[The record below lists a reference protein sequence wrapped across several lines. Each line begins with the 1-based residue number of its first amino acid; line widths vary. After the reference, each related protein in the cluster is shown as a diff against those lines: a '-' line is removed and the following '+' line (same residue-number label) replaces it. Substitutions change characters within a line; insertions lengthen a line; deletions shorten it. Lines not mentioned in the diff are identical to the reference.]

1 VTPIRCRVRAG
12 ALDSPR
18 TGKYN
23 HRRIVPR
30 NEHSKL
36 AALFRSK
43 RVLIGLVAAVVVAL
57 AGTTAGYAALSKSV
71 TVSLDG
77 QPREVTAM
85 GGTVGDVLAAEGIEV
100 GKHDIVAPSVD
111 EEVADGSR
119 ISVRFGRP
127 LELSVDGNESTHWVT
142 STDVAAALGEIGS
155 RFLGADLSIS
165 RSAGIGRDGL
175 ALEVV
180 TPKKLKLEIAGKK
193 PVKKE
198 LTALT
203 VKDALKEMDVK
214 VDKRDV
220 VKPGLGQEL
229 EDGDRVVFTDIRVV
243 TKKVKGESI
252 SFDTIEREDSSMLEG
267 KTEVIRSG
275 DAGSRNVTYK
285 RTFRNGKLVATKVV
299 SQKVLDAPRDRIV
312 EVGTKEEPVAP
323 AANYASGNTVWDQ
336 LAQCESGGN
345 WAINTG
351 NGYYGGLQFSLS
363 TWQAYGGSGLPSENS
378 RETQIMIAE
387 RVRAADG
394 GGYSSWPACS
404 QALGLP
410 Q

>member
-1 VTPIRCRVRAG
+1 VT
-12 ALDSPR
+12 
-18 TGKYN
+18 
-23 HRRIVPR
+23 
-30 NEHSKL
+30 
-36 AALFRSK
+36 
-43 RVLIGLVAAVVVAL
+43 AVIVAL

-85 GGTVGDVLAAEGIEV
+85 GGTVGDVLSSEGIDV

-127 LELSVDGNESTHWVT
+127 LELSVDGNETTHWVT

-155 RFLGADLSIS
+155 RFLGADLSTS
-165 RSAGIGRDGL
+165 RSAGIGREGM

-180 TPKKLKLEIAGKK
+180 TPKKLELKIGAKK

-214 VDKRDV
+214 VDKRDI
-220 VKPGLGQEL
+220 VKPSLGKEL
-229 EDGDRVVFTDIRVV
+229 DDGDRVVFTDIRVV
-243 TKKVKGESI
+243 TKRVKAETLG
-252 SFDTIEREDSSMLEG
+252 FDTIEREDSSMLEG
-267 KTEVIRSG
+267 KTEVIRAG
-275 DAGSRNVTYK
+275 DAGSRDVTYK
-285 RTFRNGKLVATKVV
+285 RTFRNGKLVATKVITA
-299 SQKVLDAPRDRIV
+299 KVLDAPRDRIV
-312 EVGTKEEPVAP
+312 AVGTKDPAP
-323 AANYASGNTVWDQ
+323 AVNYASGGTVWDQ

-345 WAINTG
+345 WATNTG

-363 TWQAYGGSGLPSENS
+363 TWQSYGGSGLPSENS

-404 QALGLP
+404 QSLGLP

>member
-1 VTPIRCRVRAG
+1 MP
-12 ALDSPR
+12 S
-18 TGKYN
+18 
-23 HRRIVPR
+23 
-30 NEHSKL
+30 NEHSKV
-36 AALFRSK
+36 AALLRS
-43 RVLIGLVAAVVVAL
+43 RGVLIGLVTAVILAL
-57 AGTTAGYAALSKSV
+57 AGTTVGYAALSKSV

-85 GGTVGDVLAAEGIEV
+85 GGTVGDVLSSEGIEV

-111 EEVADGSR
+111 EQVADGSR

-127 LELSVDGNESTHWVT
+127 LELSVDGDEQTHWVT
-142 STDVAAALGEIGS
+142 STDVAAALGEIGK
-155 RFLGADLSIS
+155 RFLGADLSTS
-165 RSAGIGRDGL
+165 RSAGIGREGM

-180 TPKKLKLEIAGKK
+180 TPKKLKLQIAGKK

-203 VKDALKEMDVK
+203 TKDALKEMHVK
-214 VDKRDV
+214 VGKHDI
-220 VKPGLGQEL
+220 VKPGLGKEL

-243 TKKVKGESI
+243 TKRVKGETLDY
-252 SFDTIEREDSSMLEG
+252 DTIEREDSSMLEG
-267 KTEVIRSG
+267 KTDVIRAG
-275 DAGSRNVTYK
+275 DTGSRNVTYK
-285 RTFRNGKLVATKVV
+285 RTFRNGKLVATKVL
-299 SQKVLDAPRDRIV
+299 SQKILDAPRDRIV
-312 EVGTKEEPVAP
+312 AVGTKDPAPEPSV
-323 AANYASGNTVWDQ
+323 NYASGGTVWDQ

-345 WAINTG
+345 WATNTG
-351 NGYYGGLQFSLS
+351 NGYYGGLQFSLG
-363 TWQAYGGSGLPSENS
+363 TWQSYGGSGLPSENS

-404 QALGLP
+404 QSLGLP

>member
-1 VTPIRCRVRAG
+1 
-12 ALDSPR
+12 
-18 TGKYN
+18 
-23 HRRIVPR
+23 VPS
-30 NEHSKL
+30 NEHSKV
-36 AALFRSK
+36 AALLRS
-43 RVLIGLVAAVVVAL
+43 RGVLIGLVTAVILAL
-57 AGTTAGYAALSKSV
+57 AGTTVGYAALSKSV

-85 GGTVGDVLAAEGIEV
+85 GGTVGDVLSSEGIEV

-111 EEVADGSR
+111 EQVADGSR

-127 LELSVDGNESTHWVT
+127 LELSVDGDEQTHWVT
-142 STDVAAALGEIGS
+142 STDVAAALGEIGK
-155 RFLGADLSIS
+155 RFLGADLSTS
-165 RSAGIGRDGL
+165 RSAGIGRDGM

-180 TPKKLKLEIAGKK
+180 TPKKLKLQIAGKK

-203 VKDALKEMDVK
+203 TKDALKEMHVK
-214 VDKRDV
+214 VGKHDI
-220 VKPGLGQEL
+220 VKPRLGKEL
-229 EDGDRVVFTDIRVV
+229 EDGDQVVFTDIRVV
-243 TKKVKGESI
+243 TKRVKAETLDY
-252 SFDTIEREDSSMLEG
+252 DTIEREDSSMLEG
-267 KTEVIRSG
+267 KTDVIRAG
-275 DAGSRNVTYK
+275 DTGSRNVTYK
-285 RTFRNGKLVATKVV
+285 RTFRNGKLVATKVL
-299 SQKVLDAPRDRIV
+299 SQKILDAPRDRIV
-312 EVGTKEEPVAP
+312 AVGTKDPAPEPSV
-323 AANYASGNTVWDQ
+323 NYASGSTVWDQ

-345 WAINTG
+345 WATNTG
-351 NGYYGGLQFSLS
+351 NGYYGGLQFSLG
-363 TWQAYGGSGLPSENS
+363 TWQSYGGSGLPSENS

>member
-1 VTPIRCRVRAG
+1 VT
-12 ALDSPR
+12 
-18 TGKYN
+18 
-23 HRRIVPR
+23 
-30 NEHSKL
+30 
-36 AALFRSK
+36 
-43 RVLIGLVAAVVVAL
+43 AVVLAL
-57 AGTTAGYAALSKSV
+57 AGTTVGYAALSKSV

-85 GGTVGDVLAAEGIEV
+85 GQTVGDVLESEGIEV

-111 EEVADGSR
+111 EQVADGSR
-119 ISVRFGRP
+119 INVRFGRP
-127 LELSVDGNESTHWVT
+127 LELSIDGDESTHWVT
-142 STDVAAALGEIGS
+142 STDVAAALGEIGK
-155 RFLGADLSIS
+155 RFLGADLSTS
-165 RSAGIGRDGL
+165 RGAGIGREGM

-214 VDKRDV
+214 VEKRDV
-220 VKPGLGQEL
+220 VKPGLGKEL
-229 EDGDRVVFTDIRVV
+229 DDGDRVVFTDIRVV
-243 TKKVKGESI
+243 TKRVKAEAIG
-252 SFDTIEREDSSMLEG
+252 FDTVEREDSSLLEG
-267 KTEVIRSG
+267 KTEVIRAG

-285 RTFRNGKLVATKVV
+285 RTFRNGKLVTAKVI

-312 EVGTKEEPVAP
+312 AVGTKDPAP
-323 AANYASGNTVWDQ
+323 ATNYVSGSTVWDQ

>member
-1 VTPIRCRVRAG
+1 MP
-12 ALDSPR
+12 S
-18 TGKYN
+18 
-23 HRRIVPR
+23 

-36 AALFRSK
+36 AAIFRS
-43 RVLIGLVAAVVVAL
+43 RGVLIGLVTAVVLAL

-85 GGTVGDVLAAEGIEV
+85 GGTVGDVLSAEGIEV
-100 GKHDIVAPSVD
+100 GEHDIVAPSVD

-127 LELSVDGNESTHWVT
+127 LELSVDGKETTHWVT
-142 STDVAAALGEIGS
+142 STDVAAALGEIGK
-155 RFLGADLSIS
+155 RFLGADLSTS
-165 RSAGIGRDGL
+165 RGAGIGRDGM

-180 TPKKLKLEIAGKK
+180 TPKKLELKIGAKK
-193 PVKKE
+193 PVKRE

-203 VKDALKEMDVK
+203 VKDALEEMNVK
-214 VDKRDV
+214 VDKRDI
-220 VKPGLGQEL
+220 VKPGLGKEL
-229 EDGDRVVFTDIRVV
+229 QDGDRVVFTDIRVV
-243 TKKVKGESI
+243 TKRVKAETL
-252 SFDTIEREDSSMLEG
+252 SFDTIEREDSSMTEG
-267 KTEVIRSG
+267 ETEVIRAG
-275 DAGSRNVTYK
+275 KAGSRNVTYR
-285 RTFRNGKLVATKVV
+285 RTYRNGELVATKVL
-299 SQKVLDAPRDRIV
+299 SQKVLESPRDRIV
-312 EVGTKEEPVAP
+312 VVGTKEPAP
-323 AANYASGNTVWDQ
+323 SVNYASGSTVWDQ
-336 LAQCESGGN
+336 LAECESGGN

-363 TWQAYGGSGLPSENS
+363 TWQSYGGPGYPHTAS

>member
-1 VTPIRCRVRAG
+1 MP
-12 ALDSPR
+12 S
-18 TGKYN
+18 
-23 HRRIVPR
+23 

-36 AALFRSK
+36 AALFRS
-43 RVLIGLVAAVVVAL
+43 RGVLIGLVTAVIVAL

-85 GGTVGDVLAAEGIEV
+85 GGTVGDVLSSEGIEV

-111 EEVADGSR
+111 EDVADGSR

-127 LELSVDGNESTHWVT
+127 LELSVDGNETTHWVT

-155 RFLGADLSIS
+155 RFLGADLSTS
-165 RSAGIGRDGL
+165 RSAGIGREGM

-180 TPKKLKLEIAGKK
+180 TPKKLQLQIAGKK

-203 VKDALKEMDVK
+203 TKDALKEMHVK
-214 VDKRDV
+214 VGKHDI
-220 VKPGLGQEL
+220 VKPSLGKEL
-229 EDGDRVVFTDIRVV
+229 EDGDRVVFTEIRVV
-243 TKKVKGESI
+243 TKRVKAETLG
-252 SFDTIEREDSSMLEG
+252 FDTIEREDSSMLEG
-267 KTEVIRSG
+267 KTEVIRAG
-275 DAGSRNVTYK
+275 DAGSRDVTYK
-285 RTFRNGKLVATKVV
+285 RTFRNGKLVATKVITA
-299 SQKVLDAPRDRIV
+299 KVLDAPRDRIV
-312 EVGTKEEPVAP
+312 AVGTKDPAP
-323 AANYASGNTVWDQ
+323 AVNYASGGTVWDQ

-351 NGYYGGLQFSLS
+351 NGYYGGLQFSLG
-363 TWQAYGGSGLPSENS
+363 TWQSYGGSGLPSENS

-404 QALGLP
+404 QSLGLP

>member
-1 VTPIRCRVRAG
+1 
-12 ALDSPR
+12 
-18 TGKYN
+18 
-23 HRRIVPR
+23 VPS

-36 AALFRSK
+36 GTLLRS
-43 RVLIGLVAAVVVAL
+43 RGVLIGLVTAVVVAL
-57 AGTTAGYAALSKSV
+57 AGTTVGYAALSKSV

-85 GGTVGDVLAAEGIEV
+85 GGTVGDVLSSEGIDV

-111 EEVADGSR
+111 EQVADGSR

-127 LELSVDGNESTHWVT
+127 LELSVDGDEQTHWVT
-142 STDVAAALGEIGS
+142 STDVAAALGELGK
-155 RFLGADLSIS
+155 RFLGADLSTS
-165 RSAGIGRDGL
+165 RSAGIGREGM

-203 VKDALKEMDVK
+203 TKDALKEMHVK
-214 VDKRDV
+214 VGKHDI
-220 VKPGLGQEL
+220 VKPGLDKEL
-229 EDGDRVVFTDIRVV
+229 EDGDQVVFTDIRVV
-243 TKKVKGESI
+243 TKKVKAETLDY
-252 SFDTIEREDSSMLEG
+252 DTIEREDSSMLEG
-267 KTEVIRSG
+267 KTDVIRAG
-275 DAGSRNVTYK
+275 DTGSRNVTYK
-285 RTFRNGKLVATKVV
+285 RTFRNGELVAVKVL

-312 EVGTKEEPVAP
+312 AVGTKEPAPEPTT
-323 AANYASGNTVWDQ
+323 NYASGSTVWDQ

-345 WAINTG
+345 WATNTG

-363 TWQAYGGSGLPSENS
+363 TWQSYGGSGLPSENS

>member
-1 VTPIRCRVRAG
+1 
-12 ALDSPR
+12 
-18 TGKYN
+18 
-23 HRRIVPR
+23 VPS

-36 AALFRSK
+36 AALFKSRG
-43 RVLIGLVAAVVVAL
+43 VLIGLVTAVIVAL

-85 GGTVGDVLAAEGIEV
+85 GGTVGDVLSSEGIEV

-111 EEVADGSR
+111 EDVADGSR

-127 LELSVDGNESTHWVT
+127 LELSVDGNETTHWVT
-142 STDVAAALGEIGS
+142 STDVAAALGEIGK
-155 RFLGADLSIS
+155 RFLGADLSTS
-165 RSAGIGRDGL
+165 RSAGIGREGM

-180 TPKKLKLEIAGKK
+180 TPKKLKLQIAGKK

-203 VKDALKEMDVK
+203 TKDALKEMHVK
-214 VDKRDV
+214 VGKHDI
-220 VKPGLGQEL
+220 VKPSLGKEL

-243 TKKVKGESI
+243 TKRVKAETLG
-252 SFDTIEREDSSMLEG
+252 FDTIEREDSSMLEG
-267 KTEVIRSG
+267 KTEVIRAG
-275 DAGSRNVTYK
+275 DAGSRDVTYK
-285 RTFRNGKLVATKVV
+285 RTFRNGKLVATKVITA
-299 SQKVLDAPRDRIV
+299 KVLDAPRDRIV
-312 EVGTKEEPVAP
+312 AVGTKDPAP
-323 AANYASGNTVWDQ
+323 AVNYASGGTVWDQ

-345 WAINTG
+345 WATNTG
-351 NGYYGGLQFSLS
+351 NGYYGGLQFSLG
-363 TWQAYGGSGLPSENS
+363 TWQSYGGSGLPSENS

-404 QALGLP
+404 QSLGLP

>member
-1 VTPIRCRVRAG
+1 
-12 ALDSPR
+12 
-18 TGKYN
+18 
-23 HRRIVPR
+23 VPS

-36 AALFRSK
+36 AALFRS
-43 RVLIGLVAAVVVAL
+43 RGVLIGLVTAVIVAL

-85 GGTVGDVLAAEGIEV
+85 GGTVGDVLSSEGIEV

-111 EEVADGSR
+111 EDVADGSR

-127 LELSVDGNESTHWVT
+127 LELSVDGNETTHWVT

-155 RFLGADLSIS
+155 RFLGADLSTS
-165 RSAGIGRDGL
+165 RSAGIGREGM

-180 TPKKLKLEIAGKK
+180 TPKKLQLQIAGKK

-203 VKDALKEMDVK
+203 TKDALKEMHVK
-214 VDKRDV
+214 VGKHDI
-220 VKPGLGQEL
+220 VKPSLGKEL

-243 TKKVKGESI
+243 TKRVKAETLG
-252 SFDTIEREDSSMLEG
+252 FDTIEREDSSMLEG
-267 KTEVIRSG
+267 KTEVIRAG
-275 DAGSRNVTYK
+275 DAGSRDVTYK
-285 RTFRNGKLVATKVV
+285 RTFRNGKLVATKVITA
-299 SQKVLDAPRDRIV
+299 KVLDAPRDRIV
-312 EVGTKEEPVAP
+312 AVGTKDPAP
-323 AANYASGNTVWDQ
+323 AVNYASGGTVWDQ

-345 WAINTG
+345 WATNTG
-351 NGYYGGLQFSLS
+351 NGYYGGLQFSLG
-363 TWQAYGGSGLPSENS
+363 TWQSYGGSGLPSENS

-404 QALGLP
+404 QSLGLP

>member
-1 VTPIRCRVRAG
+1 MP
-12 ALDSPR
+12 S
-18 TGKYN
+18 
-23 HRRIVPR
+23 

-36 AALFRSK
+36 AAIFRS
-43 RVLIGLVAAVVVAL
+43 RGVLIGLVTAVIVAL

-85 GGTVGDVLAAEGIEV
+85 GGTVGDVLSSEGIEV
-100 GKHDIVAPSVD
+100 GEHDIVAPSVD

-127 LELSVDGNESTHWVT
+127 LELSVDGNETTHWVT

-155 RFLGADLSIS
+155 RFLGADLSTS
-165 RSAGIGRDGL
+165 RSAGIGREGM

-180 TPKKLKLEIAGKK
+180 TPKKLELKIGAKK

-214 VDKRDV
+214 VEKRDI
-220 VKPGLGQEL
+220 VKPALGKEID
-229 EDGDRVVFTDIRVV
+229 DGDKVVFTDIRVV
-243 TKKVKGESI
+243 TKRVKAETL
-252 SFDTIEREDSSMLEG
+252 SFDTVEREDSSMLEG
-267 KTEVIRSG
+267 ETEVIRAG
-275 DAGSRNVTYK
+275 DAGSRDVTYK
-285 RTFRNGKLVATKVV
+285 RTFRNGKLVATKVITA
-299 SQKVLDAPRDRIV
+299 KVLDAPRDRIV
-312 EVGTKEEPVAP
+312 AVGTKDPAP
-323 AANYASGNTVWDQ
+323 AVNYASGGTVWDQ

-404 QALGLP
+404 QSLGLP

>member
-1 VTPIRCRVRAG
+1 
-12 ALDSPR
+12 
-18 TGKYN
+18 
-23 HRRIVPR
+23 VPS

-36 AALFRSK
+36 AAIFRS
-43 RVLIGLVAAVVVAL
+43 RGVLIGLVTAVIVAL
-57 AGTTAGYAALSKSV
+57 AGTTVGYAALSKSV

-77 QPREVTAM
+77 EPREVTAM
-85 GGTVGDVLAAEGIEV
+85 GGTVGDVLSSEGIEV

-111 EEVADGSR
+111 EEVAEGSR

-127 LELSVDGNESTHWVT
+127 LELSVDGNETTHWVT
-142 STDVAAALGEIGS
+142 STDVAAALSEIGK
-155 RFLGADLSIS
+155 RFLGADLSTS
-165 RSAGIGRDGL
+165 RGAGIGREGM
-175 ALEVV
+175 ALEIV
-180 TPKKLKLEIAGKK
+180 TPKKLELKIGAKK

-203 VKDALKEMDVK
+203 VEDALQEMDVK
-214 VDKRDV
+214 VQKRDI
-220 VKPGLGQEL
+220 VKPGLGKEL
-229 EDGDRVVFTDIRVV
+229 DDGDRVVFTDIRVD
-243 TKKVKGESI
+243 TLRVKAEAI
-252 SFDTIEREDSSMLEG
+252 DFDTIEREDSSMVEG
-267 KTEVIRSG
+267 ETDVIRAG
-275 DAGSRNVTYK
+275 DKGSRNVTYK
-285 RTFRNGKLVATKVV
+285 RTFRNGKLVATKVI

-312 EVGTKEEPVAP
+312 AVGTKDPAP
-323 AANYASGNTVWDQ
+323 ATNYVSGSTVWDQ

-345 WAINTG
+345 WATNTG

-363 TWQAYGGSGLPSENS
+363 TWQSYGGPGYPHTAS

-394 GGYSSWPACS
+394 GGYSAWPACS

>member
-1 VTPIRCRVRAG
+1 VT
-12 ALDSPR
+12 
-18 TGKYN
+18 
-23 HRRIVPR
+23 
-30 NEHSKL
+30 
-36 AALFRSK
+36 
-43 RVLIGLVAAVVVAL
+43 AVILAL
-57 AGTTAGYAALSKSV
+57 AGTTVGYAALSKSV

-85 GGTVGDVLAAEGIEV
+85 GGTVGDVLSSEGIEV

-111 EEVADGSR
+111 EQVADGSR

-127 LELSVDGNESTHWVT
+127 LELSVDGDEQTHWVT
-142 STDVAAALGEIGS
+142 STDVAAALGEIGK
-155 RFLGADLSIS
+155 RFLGADLSTS
-165 RSAGIGRDGL
+165 RSAGIGREGM
-175 ALEVV
+175 ALEVI
-180 TPKKLKLEIAGKK
+180 TPKKLKLQIAGKK

-203 VKDALKEMDVK
+203 TKDALKEMHVK
-214 VDKRDV
+214 VGKHDI
-220 VKPGLGQEL
+220 VKPGLGKEL
-229 EDGDRVVFTDIRVV
+229 EDGDQVVFTDIRVV
-243 TKKVKGESI
+243 TKRVKAETLDY
-252 SFDTIEREDSSMLEG
+252 DTIERDDASLLEG
-267 KTEVIRSG
+267 KPDVIRAG
-275 DAGSRNVTYK
+275 DTGSRNVTYK
-285 RTFRNGKLVATKVV
+285 RTFRNGKLVATKVL
-299 SQKVLDAPRDRIV
+299 SQKILDAPRDRIV
-312 EVGTKEEPVAP
+312 AVGTKEPAPEPSV
-323 AANYASGNTVWDQ
+323 NYASGSTVWDQ

-345 WAINTG
+345 WATNTG

-363 TWQAYGGSGLPSENS
+363 TWQSYGGSGLPSENS

>member
-1 VTPIRCRVRAG
+1 MP
-12 ALDSPR
+12 S
-18 TGKYN
+18 
-23 HRRIVPR
+23 

-36 AALFRSK
+36 AALFKSRG
-43 RVLIGLVAAVVVAL
+43 VLIGLVTAVIVAL

-85 GGTVGDVLAAEGIEV
+85 GGTVGDVLSSEGIEV

-111 EEVADGSR
+111 EDVADGSR

-127 LELSVDGNESTHWVT
+127 LELSVDGNETTHWVT

-155 RFLGADLSIS
+155 RFLGADLSTS
-165 RSAGIGRDGL
+165 RSAGIGREGM

-180 TPKKLKLEIAGKK
+180 TPKKLQLQIAGKK

-203 VKDALKEMDVK
+203 TKDALKEMHVK
-214 VDKRDV
+214 VGKHDI
-220 VKPGLGQEL
+220 VKPSLGKEL

-243 TKKVKGESI
+243 TKRVKAETLG
-252 SFDTIEREDSSMLEG
+252 FDTIEREDSSMLEG
-267 KTEVIRSG
+267 KTEVIRAG
-275 DAGSRNVTYK
+275 DAGSRDVTYK
-285 RTFRNGKLVATKVV
+285 RTFRNGKLVATKVITA
-299 SQKVLDAPRDRIV
+299 KVLDAPRDRIV
-312 EVGTKEEPVAP
+312 AVGTKDPAP
-323 AANYASGNTVWDQ
+323 AVNYASGGTVWDQ

-345 WAINTG
+345 WATNTG
-351 NGYYGGLQFSLS
+351 NGYYGGLQFSLG
-363 TWQAYGGSGLPSENS
+363 TWQSYGGSGLPSENS

-404 QALGLP
+404 QSLGLP

>member
-1 VTPIRCRVRAG
+1 
-12 ALDSPR
+12 
-18 TGKYN
+18 
-23 HRRIVPR
+23 VPSS
-30 NEHSKL
+30 EHSKL
-36 AALFRSK
+36 GTLIRS
-43 RVLIGLVAAVVVAL
+43 RGVLIGLVTAVVVAL
-57 AGTTAGYAALSKSV
+57 AGTTVGYAALSKSV

-85 GGTVGDVLAAEGIEV
+85 GGTVGDVLSSEGIEV

-111 EEVADGSR
+111 EQVADGSR

-127 LELSVDGNESTHWVT
+127 LELSVDGDEQTHWVT
-142 STDVAAALGEIGS
+142 STDVAAALSELGK
-155 RFLGADLSIS
+155 RFLGADLSTS
-165 RSAGIGRDGL
+165 RSAGIGRDGM
-175 ALEVV
+175 ALEIV

-203 VKDALKEMDVK
+203 TKDALKEMHVK
-214 VDKRDV
+214 VDKHDI
-220 VKPGLGQEL
+220 VKPGLDKEL

-243 TKKVKGESI
+243 TKKVKAETLDY
-252 SFDTIEREDSSMLEG
+252 DTIEREDSSMLEG
-267 KTEVIRSG
+267 RTDVIRAG
-275 DAGSRNVTYK
+275 DTGSRNVTYK
-285 RTFRNGKLVATKVV
+285 RTFRNGKLVAVKVL

-312 EVGTKEEPVAP
+312 AVGTKEKPEPAP
-323 AANYASGNTVWDQ
+323 AVNYASGSTVWDQ

-345 WAINTG
+345 WATNTG

>member
-1 VTPIRCRVRAG
+1 
-12 ALDSPR
+12 
-18 TGKYN
+18 
-23 HRRIVPR
+23 VPS

-36 AALFRSK
+36 AALFRS
-43 RVLIGLVAAVVVAL
+43 RGVLIGLVTAVIVAL

-85 GGTVGDVLAAEGIEV
+85 GGTVGDVLSSEGIEV

-111 EEVADGSR
+111 EDVADGSR

-127 LELSVDGNESTHWVT
+127 LELSVDGNETTHWVT

-155 RFLGADLSIS
+155 RFLGADLSTS
-165 RSAGIGRDGL
+165 RSAGIGREGM

-203 VKDALKEMDVK
+203 TKDALKEMHVK
-214 VDKRDV
+214 VGKHDI
-220 VKPGLGQEL
+220 VKPSLGKEL

-243 TKKVKGESI
+243 TKRVKAETLG
-252 SFDTIEREDSSMLEG
+252 FDTIEREDSSMLEG
-267 KTEVIRSG
+267 KTEVIRAG
-275 DAGSRNVTYK
+275 DAGSRDVTYK
-285 RTFRNGKLVATKVV
+285 RTFRNGKLVATKVITA
-299 SQKVLDAPRDRIV
+299 KVLDAPRDRIV
-312 EVGTKEEPVAP
+312 AVGTKDPAP
-323 AANYASGNTVWDQ
+323 AVNYASGGTVWDQ

-345 WAINTG
+345 WATNTG
-351 NGYYGGLQFSLS
+351 NGYYGGLQFSLG
-363 TWQAYGGSGLPSENS
+363 TWQSYGGSGLPSENS

-404 QALGLP
+404 QSLGLP

>member
-1 VTPIRCRVRAG
+1 MP
-12 ALDSPR
+12 S
-18 TGKYN
+18 
-23 HRRIVPR
+23 

-36 AALFRSK
+36 GKLFRS
-43 RVLIGLVAAVVVAL
+43 RGVLIGLVAAVIVAL

-77 QPREVTAM
+77 QPHEVSAM
-85 GGTVGDVLAAEGIEV
+85 GGTVGDVLSSEGIEV

-127 LELSVDGNESTHWVT
+127 LELSVDGNETTHWVT

-155 RFLGADLSIS
+155 RFLGADLSTS
-165 RSAGIGRDGL
+165 RGAGIGREGM

-180 TPKKLKLEIAGKK
+180 TPKKLELKIGAKK
-193 PVKKE
+193 QVKRE

-203 VKDALKEMDVK
+203 VKDALKEMHVK
-214 VDKRDV
+214 VEKRDV
-220 VKPGLGQEL
+220 VKPGLSKEL
-229 EDGDRVVFTDIRVV
+229 DDGDRVVFTDIRVV
-243 TKKVKGESI
+243 TKRVKGEAI
-252 SFDTIEREDSSMLEG
+252 DFDTIEREDSSMMEG
-267 KTEVIRSG
+267 NTDVIRAG
-275 DAGSRNVTYK
+275 NEGSRNVTYK
-285 RTFRNGKLVATKVV
+285 RTFRNGKLVATKVL
-299 SQKVLDAPRDRIV
+299 SQKVLDAPRDRV
-312 EVGTKEEPVAP
+312 VAVGTKEPAPAPVA
-323 AANYASGNTVWDQ
+323 NYVSGSTVWDQ
-336 LAQCESGGN
+336 LAECESGGN

-363 TWQAYGGSGLPSENS
+363 TWQSYGGSGYPHENS

-404 QALGLP
+404 QSLGLP

>member
-1 VTPIRCRVRAG
+1 
-12 ALDSPR
+12 
-18 TGKYN
+18 
-23 HRRIVPR
+23 VPF

-36 AALFRSK
+36 TALLRS
-43 RVLIGLVAAVVVAL
+43 RGVLIGLVTAVIVAL
-57 AGTTAGYAALSKSV
+57 AGTTVGYAALSKSV

-85 GGTVGDVLAAEGIEV
+85 GGTVGDVLESEGIDV

-111 EEVADGSR
+111 EQVAEGSR

-127 LELSVDGNESTHWVT
+127 LELSVDGNETTHWVT

-155 RFLGADLSIS
+155 RFLGADLSTS
-165 RSAGIGRDGL
+165 RSAGIGREGM

-180 TPKKLKLEIAGKK
+180 TPKKLQLKIGAKK

-214 VDKRDV
+214 VQKRDI
-220 VKPGLGQEL
+220 VKPGLGKEL
-229 EDGDRVVFTDIRVV
+229 DDGDRVVFTDIRVV
-243 TKKVKGESI
+243 TKRVKAEAI
-252 SFDTIEREDSSMLEG
+252 DFDTIEREDSSMLEG
-267 KTEVIRSG
+267 KTDVIRAG
-275 DAGSRNVTYK
+275 EKGSRDVTYK
-285 RTFRNGKLVATKVV
+285 RTFRNGKLVATKILT
-299 SQKVLDAPRDRIV
+299 QKVLDAPRDQIV
-312 EVGTKEEPVAP
+312 AVGTKEVAP
-323 AANYASGNTVWDQ
+323 VANYASGGTVWDQ

-345 WAINTG
+345 WATNTG

-363 TWQAYGGSGLPSENS
+363 TWQSYGGSGYPHENS

-404 QALGLP
+404 QSLGLP

>member
-1 VTPIRCRVRAG
+1 
-12 ALDSPR
+12 
-18 TGKYN
+18 
-23 HRRIVPR
+23 VPST
-30 NEHSKL
+30 EHSKL
-36 AALFRSK
+36 GKLLRS
-43 RVLIGLVAAVVVAL
+43 RGVLIGLVTAVVVAL
-57 AGTTAGYAALSKSV
+57 AGTTVGYAALTKSV

-85 GGTVGDVLAAEGIEV
+85 GQTVADVLASEGIEV
-100 GKHDIVAPSVD
+100 GKHDVVAPSPD
-111 EEVADGSR
+111 EQVADGSR

-127 LELSVDGNESTHWVT
+127 LELSVDGDEQTHWVT
-142 STDVAAALGEIGS
+142 STDVAAALSEIGK
-155 RFLGADLSIS
+155 RFLGADLSTS
-165 RSAGIGRDGL
+165 RGAGIGREGM

-180 TPKKLKLEIAGKK
+180 TPKKLKLEIGGKK

-214 VDKRDV
+214 VEKRDI
-220 VKPGLGQEL
+220 VKPGLGKEL
-229 EDGDRVVFTDIRVV
+229 DDGDRVVFTDIRVV
-243 TKKVKGESI
+243 TKRVKAEAIG
-252 SFDTIEREDSSMLEG
+252 FDTVEREDSSMLEG
-267 KTEVIRSG
+267 RTEVIRGG

-285 RTFRNGKLVATKVV
+285 RTFRNGKLVATKVI

-312 EVGTKEEPVAP
+312 AVGTKEPAP
-323 AANYASGNTVWDQ
+323 APAPAPTANYASGSTVWDQ

-404 QALGLP
+404 QSLGLP

>member
-1 VTPIRCRVRAG
+1 
-12 ALDSPR
+12 
-18 TGKYN
+18 
-23 HRRIVPR
+23 VPS

-36 AALFRSK
+36 AAIFRS
-43 RVLIGLVAAVVVAL
+43 RGVLIGLVTAVIVAL

-85 GGTVGDVLAAEGIEV
+85 GGTVGDVLSSEGIEV

-127 LELSVDGNESTHWVT
+127 LELSVDGNETTHWVT

-155 RFLGADLSIS
+155 RFLGADLSTS
-165 RSAGIGRDGL
+165 RSAGIGREGM

-180 TPKKLKLEIAGKK
+180 TPKKLELKIGAKK

-214 VDKRDV
+214 VEKRDI
-220 VKPGLGQEL
+220 VKPALGKEID
-229 EDGDRVVFTDIRVV
+229 DGDRVVFTDIRVV
-243 TKKVKGESI
+243 TKRVKAETLSY
-252 SFDTIEREDSSMLEG
+252 DTVEREDSSMLEG
-267 KTEVIRSG
+267 ETEVIRAG
-275 DAGSRNVTYK
+275 DAGSRDVTYK
-285 RTFRNGKLVATKVV
+285 RTFRNGKLVATKVITA
-299 SQKVLDAPRDRIV
+299 KVLDAPRDRIV
-312 EVGTKEEPVAP
+312 AVGTKDPAP
-323 AANYASGNTVWDQ
+323 AVNYASGGTVWDQ

-404 QALGLP
+404 QSLGLP

>member
-1 VTPIRCRVRAG
+1 MP
-12 ALDSPR
+12 S
-18 TGKYN
+18 
-23 HRRIVPR
+23 

-36 AALFRSK
+36 AAIFRS
-43 RVLIGLVAAVVVAL
+43 RGVLIGLVTAVIVAL

-85 GGTVGDVLAAEGIEV
+85 GGTVGDVLSSEGIEV

-127 LELSVDGNESTHWVT
+127 LELSVDGNETTHWVT

-155 RFLGADLSIS
+155 RFLGADLSTS
-165 RSAGIGRDGL
+165 RSAGIGREGM

-180 TPKKLKLEIAGKK
+180 TPKKLELKIGAKK

-214 VDKRDV
+214 VEKRDI
-220 VKPGLGQEL
+220 VKPALGKEL
-229 EDGDRVVFTDIRVV
+229 DDGDRVVFTDIRVV
-243 TKKVKGESI
+243 TKRVKAETVD
-252 SFDTIEREDSSMLEG
+252 FDTIEREDSSMLEG
-267 KTEVIRSG
+267 ETEVIRAG
-275 DAGSRNVTYK
+275 DAGSRDVTYK
-285 RTFRNGKLVATKVV
+285 RTFRNGNLVATKVITA
-299 SQKVLDAPRDRIV
+299 KVLDAPRDRIV
-312 EVGTKEEPVAP
+312 AVGTKDPAP
-323 AANYASGNTVWDQ
+323 AVNYASGGTVWDQ

-404 QALGLP
+404 QSLGLP

>member
-1 VTPIRCRVRAG
+1 MT
-12 ALDSPR
+12 
-18 TGKYN
+18 
-23 HRRIVPR
+23 
-30 NEHSKL
+30 
-36 AALFRSK
+36 
-43 RVLIGLVAAVVVAL
+43 AVIVAL

-85 GGTVGDVLAAEGIEV
+85 GGTVGDVLSSEGIEV

-127 LELSVDGNESTHWVT
+127 LELSVDGNETTHWVT

-155 RFLGADLSIS
+155 RFLGADLSTS
-165 RSAGIGRDGL
+165 RSAGIGREGM

-180 TPKKLKLEIAGKK
+180 TPKKLELKIGAKK

-214 VDKRDV
+214 VEKRDI
-220 VKPGLGQEL
+220 VKPALGKEL
-229 EDGDRVVFTDIRVV
+229 VDGDRVVFTDIRVV
-243 TKKVKGESI
+243 TKRVNAETVD
-252 SFDTIEREDSSMLEG
+252 FDTIEREDSSMLEG
-267 KTEVIRSG
+267 ETEVIRAG
-275 DAGSRNVTYK
+275 DAGSRDVTYK
-285 RTFRNGKLVATKVV
+285 RTFRNGNLVATKVITA
-299 SQKVLDAPRDRIV
+299 KVLDAPRDRIV
-312 EVGTKEEPVAP
+312 AVGTKDPAP
-323 AANYASGNTVWDQ
+323 AVNYASGGTVWDQ

-404 QALGLP
+404 QSLGLP

>member
-1 VTPIRCRVRAG
+1 M
-12 ALDSPR
+12 
-18 TGKYN
+18 
-23 HRRIVPR
+23 PR

-100 GKHDIVAPSVD
+100 GNHDIVAPSVD

-142 STDVAAALGEIGS
+142 STDVAAALSEIGS
-155 RFLGADLSIS
+155 RFLGADLSTS

-203 VKDALKEMDVK
+203 VEDALQEMDVK
-214 VDKRDV
+214 VDKRDI
-220 VKPGLGQEL
+220 VKPGLGKEL

-243 TKKVKGESI
+243 TKKVKGETLG
-252 SFDTIEREDSSMLEG
+252 FDTIEREDSSMAEG
-267 KTEVIRSG
+267 ETEVVRAG

-285 RTFRNGKLVATKVV
+285 RTFRNGKLVSTKIV
-299 SQKVLDAPRDRIV
+299 SQKVLEQPRDKIV
-312 EVGTKEEPVAP
+312 VVGTKEPAP
-323 AANYASGNTVWDQ
+323 ATNYASGNTVWDQ

>member
-1 VTPIRCRVRAG
+1 
-12 ALDSPR
+12 
-18 TGKYN
+18 
-23 HRRIVPR
+23 VPS

-36 AALFRSK
+36 GKLLRS
-43 RVLIGLVAAVVVAL
+43 RGVLIGLVTAVVLAL
-57 AGTTAGYAALSKSV
+57 AGTTVGYAALSKSV

-85 GGTVGDVLAAEGIEV
+85 GQTVGDVLESEGIEV

-111 EEVADGSR
+111 EQVADGSR
-119 ISVRFGRP
+119 INVRFGRP
-127 LELSVDGNESTHWVT
+127 LELSIDGDESTHWVT
-142 STDVAAALGEIGS
+142 STDVAAALGEIGK
-155 RFLGADLSIS
+155 RFLGADLSTS
-165 RSAGIGRDGL
+165 RGAGIGREGM

-214 VDKRDV
+214 VGKRDV
-220 VKPGLGQEL
+220 VKPGLGKEL
-229 EDGDRVVFTDIRVV
+229 DDGDRVVFTDIRVV
-243 TKKVKGESI
+243 TKRVKAEAIG
-252 SFDTIEREDSSMLEG
+252 FDTVEREDSSLLEG
-267 KTEVIRSG
+267 KTEVIRAG

-285 RTFRNGKLVATKVV
+285 RTFRNGKLVTAKVI

-312 EVGTKEEPVAP
+312 AVGTKEPAP
-323 AANYASGNTVWDQ
+323 APAPTANYASGSTVWDQ

-404 QALGLP
+404 ASLGLP

>member
-1 VTPIRCRVRAG
+1 
-12 ALDSPR
+12 
-18 TGKYN
+18 
-23 HRRIVPR
+23 VPS

-36 AALFRSK
+36 AALFRS
-43 RVLIGLVAAVVVAL
+43 RGVLIGLVTAVVVAL
-57 AGTTAGYAALSKSV
+57 AGTTVGYAALSKSV

-85 GGTVGDVLAAEGIEV
+85 GGTVGDVLSSEGIEV

-111 EEVADGSR
+111 EQVADGSR

-127 LELSVDGNESTHWVT
+127 LELSVDGDEQTHWVT
-142 STDVAAALGEIGS
+142 STDVAAALGELGK
-155 RFLGADLSIS
+155 RFLGADLSTS
-165 RSAGIGRDGL
+165 RSAGIGREGM
-175 ALEVV
+175 ALEVI

-203 VKDALKEMDVK
+203 TKDALKEMHVK
-214 VDKRDV
+214 VGKHDI
-220 VKPGLGQEL
+220 VKPGLDKEL
-229 EDGDRVVFTDIRVV
+229 EDGDHVVFTDIRVV
-243 TKKVKGESI
+243 TKRVKAETLDY
-252 SFDTIEREDSSMLEG
+252 DTIEREDSSMLEG
-267 KTEVIRSG
+267 KSDVIRAG
-275 DAGSRNVTYK
+275 DKGSRNVTYK
-285 RTFRNGKLVATKVV
+285 RTFRNGKLVAVKVL
-299 SQKVLDAPRDRIV
+299 SQKILEAPRDRIV
-312 EVGTKEEPVAP
+312 AVGTKEKPEPAP
-323 AANYASGNTVWDQ
+323 AVNYASGSTVWDQ

-363 TWQAYGGSGLPSENS
+363 TWQSYGGSGLPSENS